1 MFVRISLLEFGYKI
15 QFITQKS
22 VTSYF
27 VYQNSM
33 RETRTNTPGTAL
45 IQKWLR
51 GMNTCSDVGTL
62 ILLSTLSFTR
72 ILLDHVDKV
81 DIPDSRGYTPLH
93 IASKAS
99 LADNVLLLLKHGAN
113 PNAQGNDGATPL
125 HKSREAIQ

>member
-1 MFVRISLLEFGYKI
+1 MWEKWQILYLQTRYRSKLGWFFWFGPIY
-15 QFITQKS
+15 
-22 VTSYF
+22 VTIRR
-27 VYQNSM
+27 NL
-33 RETRTNTPGTAL
+33 G
-45 IQKWLR
+45 
-51 GMNTCSDVGTL
+51 SDEGTL
-62 ILLSTLSFTR
+62 ILLSTLSLTR

>member
-1 MFVRISLLEFGYKI
+1 M
-15 QFITQKS
+15 
-22 VTSYF
+22 
-27 VYQNSM
+27 
-33 RETRTNTPGTAL
+33 
-45 IQKWLR
+45 
-51 GMNTCSDVGTL
+51 
-62 ILLSTLSFTR
+62 
-72 ILLDHVDKV
+72 DKV